1 VLQKR
6 LSVAIVISLN
16 PELEAQLR
24 EKAERQGQDISLT
37 AAKMLANAL
46 AWETQDSEDA
56 IEGIRQGLD
65 DFEAGRFRSFDDF
78 AAEQQSK
85 FNFLDNA

>member
-1 VLQKR
+1 
-6 LSVAIVISLN
+6 VAIVISLN